1 MKKDAEAAGVIAFP
15 PLIYGIPLA
24 LSLCA
29 DYFITKRRLPP
40 SSRVL
45 AAGVFAA
52 AASIVIPA
60 VREFKKAGTAIDP
73 FEETTALI
81 ESGPFAYSRNPLYS
95 ALTLAYCGA
104 AFAARRTLPLALLPA
119 VLWIM
124 NTGVIDREERYL
136 ERKFGE
142 PYRGYMRRVPRWF

>member
-1 MKKDAEAAGVIAFP
+1 MKKDGEAAGVIALP
-15 PLIYGIPLA
+15 PLIYGVPLA

-29 DYFITKRRLPP
+29 DYFVTKRRLPP

-45 AAGVFAA
+45 AAGLFAA
-52 AASIVIPA
+52 AASIAIPA

-73 FEETTALI
+73 FEETTAFI
-81 ESGPFAYSRNPLYS
+81 ETGPFAYSRNPLYS
-95 ALTLAYCGA
+95 GLTLVYCSIALA
-104 AFAARRTLPLALLPA
+104 AGRTLPFALLPA
-119 VLWIM
+119 VLWTM

-142 PYRGYMRRVPRWF
+142 TYRAYLRRVPRWF